1 MIVGISGYVGTKL
14 TGIGRVLIE
23 VLKRIANINEN
34 DEYILFKNFDFYDYN
49 ELANIRNIKL
59 VDINISKNSPL
70 KNIIWHQWAFQM
82 LQKQYKCD
90 IAYIPNFSLLIWKII
105 PTVVTIHDLI
115 EFNVPG
121 KFSKLRMVYRKI
133 IDPLM
138 VRNSNYITTVSECS
152 KKDIIKF
159 CGAKED
165 KIKVITNAVDQKRF
179 KLYDKETIDKVLNR
193 HNLEYQSYFL
203 FVGTID
209 YPGKNI
215 MSIIKAY
222 ELLKSTKGVKEKL
235 VIIGKNGFNAKIIYD
250 YVNQSTYKE
259 SIIFTGYL
267 EDSELP
273 LLYAGCKIFIY
284 LSLYEAFGLP
294 VLEAMSCGVPVICS
308 NTSCFPEVIGDLDV
322 SVSPLDIKQIKEK
335 IELLISNK
343 DYYKTIAQE
352 SYKRAGHF
360 SWEKSA
366 QEYYNVFKNI
376 TINKRYDK

>member
-284 LSLYEAFGLP
+284 LSLYEGFGLP

-322 SVSPLDIKQIKEK
+322 LVSPLDIKQIKEK

-360 SWEKSA
+360 SWKKSA

>member
-1 MIVGISGYVGTKL
+1 MQ
-14 TGIGRVLIE
+14 
-23 VLKRIANINEN
+23 
-34 DEYILFKNFDFYDYN
+34 IL
-49 ELANIRNIKL
+49 AI
-59 VDINISKNSPL
+59 

-284 LSLYEAFGLP
+284 LSLYEGFGLP

-322 SVSPLDIKQIKEK
+322 LVSPLDIKQIKEK